1 MNNNVRRLVES
12 ALIIALST
20 VLSMLKIDLPFGG
33 GVTIVSMLPLV
44 INSYR
49 WGWKWGTLTSF
60 VYSLIQLLL
69 GLDNV
74 GYAETTAVAV
84 AIALLDYVL
93 PYTLI
98 GLASLFSR
106 SRKGLAAG
114 IVCTFFLRFLCHLVT
129 GAIIWGQWM
138 PETFMGMAMT
148 NPWVYSFL
156 YNGWY
161 MLAETVLTL
170 LVAMSA
176 YNVLSERLMKNQE
189 LRKA

>member
-1 MNNNVRRLVES
+1 MNKNVRRLVES

-20 VLSMLKIDLPFGG
+20 ILSMLKIDLPFGG
-33 GVTIVSMLPLV
+33 GVTVVSMLPLV

-74 GYAETTAVAV
+74 GYAETAGVAV
-84 AIALLDYVL
+84 TIALLDYVV
-93 PYTLI
+93 PYTVI
-98 GLASLFSR
+98 GLASVFKDSR
-106 SRKGLAAG
+106 SGLVAG
-114 IVCTFFLRFLCHLVT
+114 ITVTFFLRFLCHLVT
-129 GAIIWGQWM
+129 GVVVWGQWM
-138 PETFMGMAMT
+138 PETFMGLKMT

-161 MLAETVLTL
+161 MLAETILTL
-170 LVAMSA
+170 IVAMSA
-176 YNVLSERLMKNQE
+176 YEILSKRFMKVN
-189 LRKA
+189 